1 MNININMNFS
11 RSLIL
16 IALFAI
22 AALLVANAGFA
33 GNDTS
38 LEQHDF
44 DSYFKMDVP
53 KGISFEK
60 TNNTPGKSVNVTM
73 NYKNYTEKINIIY
86 TQSAGAKDNLLKYYE
101 DLAKNDTN
109 ITIKSFNNTTIL
121 HFKGDNIIGED
132 NYHDMAISGDN
143 TSYILIQCDNETL
156 MNSMAGSIKFN

>member
-1 MNININMNFS
+1 MNININMNFR

-16 IALFAI
+16 IAFLAAVTLF
-22 AALLVANAGFA
+22 VVNAGF
-33 GNDTS
+33 GSNYTS

-60 TNNTPGKSVNVTM
+60 TNGTAGKDINVTV

-86 TQSAGAKDNLLKYYE
+86 AQSAGAKDNLLKYYE
-101 DLAKNDTN
+101 DLAKNDANVTL
-109 ITIKSFNNTTIL
+109 KSYNNTTIL
-121 HFKGDNIIGED
+121 HFKGDNIIGEE

-143 TSYILIQCDNETL
+143 TKYILMQCDNETL
-156 MNSMAGSIKFN
+156 MNSMASSIKFN

>member
-16 IALFAI
+16 VALLAI

-60 TNNTPGKSVNVTM
+60 TNNTPDKSINITM

-109 ITIKSFNNTTIL
+109 ITVKSFNNTTIL
-121 HFKGDNIIGED
+121 HFKGDNLIGED

-143 TSYILIQCDNETL
+143 TKYILLQCDNETL

>member
-16 IALFAI
+16 VALLAI

-44 DSYFKMDVP
+44 DSYFKMDAP

-60 TNNTPGKSVNVTM
+60 TNNTPSKSINITM
-73 NYKNYTEKINIIY
+73 NYKNYTQKINIIY
-86 TQSAGAKDNLLKYYE
+86 AQSAGTKDNLLKYYE

-109 ITIKSFNNTTIL
+109 ITIKSFNNTTII
-121 HFKGDNIIGED
+121 HFKGDNLIGED

-143 TSYILIQCDNETL
+143 TKYILLQCDNETL

>member
-16 IALFAI
+16 VALLAI
-22 AALLVANAGFA
+22 AALLVANPGFA

-60 TNNTPGKSVNVTM
+60 TNNTPSKSINITM
-73 NYKNYTEKINIIY
+73 NYKNYTQKINIIY
-86 TQSAGAKDNLLKYYE
+86 AQSAGAKDNLLKYYE

-109 ITIKSFNNTTIL
+109 ITIKSFNNTTII
-121 HFKGDNIIGED
+121 HFKGDNLIGED

-143 TSYILIQCDNETL
+143 TKYILLQCDNETL

>member
-1 MNININMNFS
+1 MNINVNMNFS

-16 IALFAI
+16 IALL
-22 AALLVANAGFA
+22 AAVTLFVVNAGFA

-60 TNNTPGKSVNVTM
+60 TNNTPDKSINVTM
-73 NYKNYTEKINIIY
+73 NYKNYTEMINIIY
-86 TQSAGAKDNLLKYYE
+86 AQSAGAKDNLLKYYE

-109 ITIKSFNNTTIL
+109 ITVKSFNNTTIL
-121 HFKGDNIIGED
+121 HFKGDNLIGED

-143 TSYILIQCDNETL
+143 TKYILLQCDNETL